1 MQTLDQRIKK
11 DLTERFYGKP
21 IEGATILHDLASFST
36 KGLPGYYCG
45 NRDAQTVF
53 VQLNPG
59 INADLADAKWDFDT
73 KYFNR
78 DSVESF
84 IRDYKNSIKDGA
96 KNDRMRFD
104 AFDVKQAA
112 FLYNWPNSGI
122 NFPKIDWTP
131 KTDKD
136 KYIKTVA
143 WLEAKEI
150 VLREK
155 LQLELVPYASNV
167 FTINDDHLN
176 LLQPY
181 IETILDE
188 IFRVERTYV
197 IFGSSIFEELFKLY
211 NQEHHDTF
219 VDLTSKQSVPLKNI
233 KKKDGSAWTTQLNYK
248 VIGINYNGKKQKALI
263 AHTFPKQ
270 NLGIAFNVMQKYG
283 KKCWEAFNKASF

>member
-1 MQTLDQRIKK
+1 MMTLDQRIKK

-21 IEGATILHDLASFST
+21 IEGATTLYDLADFST
-36 KGLPGYYCG
+36 KGLPGYYG
-45 NRDAQTVF
+45 GDRDAQTVF

-78 DSVESF
+78 DSIESF

-136 KYIKTVA
+136 KYIKSVA

-150 VLREK
+150 VLQKK
-155 LQLELVPYASNV
+155 LQLELVPYASNE
-167 FTINDDHLN
+167 FKIKYDQLN
-176 LLQPY
+176 LLLPY

-197 IFGSSIFEELFKLY
+197 IFGSSIFDDLFKSY
-211 NQEHHDTF
+211 NQKHHDTF
-219 VDLTSKQSVPLKNI
+219 IDLTPKQSVSLNI
-233 KKKDGSAWTTQLNYK
+233 KKKDGSAWANLNYK
-248 VIGINYNGKKQKALI
+248 VVCINYDGKKQKALI